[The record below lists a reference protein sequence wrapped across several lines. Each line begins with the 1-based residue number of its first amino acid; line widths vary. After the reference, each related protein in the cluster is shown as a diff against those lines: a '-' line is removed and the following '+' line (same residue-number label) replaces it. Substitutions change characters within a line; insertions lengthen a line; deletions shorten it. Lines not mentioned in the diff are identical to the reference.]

1 MKKQNVTQGTIY
13 LMFAQVAF
21 VASGYAIHIGLA
33 RLLGPS
39 EYGIYA
45 VVISLMMMVT
55 LILTTGI
62 PQAVSKYVA
71 HDDGSAKEIRNTA
84 LKMQLVFS
92 LAIFSIY
99 FLLAG
104 QIAMLLN
111 DASLTPYLRASSF
124 IVPGYAVYSILVGYL
139 NGLREYK
146 KQAITAVSYSIFK
159 ATFILAMVVVGYAVM
174 GAVVGF
180 VFAPIAG
187 LVVTLYFTRH
197 VKISNNRK
205 HSPAQADSN
214 SSHVQDIAQDTF
226 NHVSSITVK
235 QIMDF
240 AVPIAL
246 FSVATNLIMSV
257 DLFFIKAYLTNYDTG
272 IYSAASMIA
281 RVPFFLIGGL
291 YGALFPAISHSTAS
305 NNIEKTRKY
314 ISQSLKYSL
323 MAMVPAVV
331 IISAMADKILP
342 LVYSGEYA
350 GGAQV
355 LSILVIGLG
364 FYSLFFLFTTILN
377 GSGRP
382 RDSLILGVV
391 VLGIDVLLNFLLV
404 PGYGMM
410 GAAAATGGA
419 CLVGFV
425 VGGGWVY
432 RCTLQEDFI

>member
-1 MKKQNVTQGTIY
+1 MKKLNVTHGTIY
-13 LMFAQVAF
+13 LMFAQTAF

-39 EYGIYA
+39 DYGIYA
-45 VVISLMMMVT
+45 VVISLMTMVN

-71 HDDGSAKEIRNTA
+71 HDDGSAEEIRKTA

-92 LAIFSIY
+92 LAIFSVY
-99 FLLAG
+99 FLLAE
-104 QIAMLLN
+104 QIALLLN
-111 DASLTPYLRASSF
+111 DVSLTPYLRASAF

-139 NGLREYK
+139 NGMREYK

-159 ATFILAMVVVGYAVM
+159 AVFILAMVLAGYAVM

-187 LVVTLYFTRH
+187 LAVAVYFTRRRK
-197 VKISNNRK
+197 VGKQSPILTNSKVPPIRGIIEDTLNRT
-205 HSPAQADSN
+205 P
-214 SSHVQDIAQDTF
+214 
-226 NHVSSITVK
+226 SITVK
-235 QIMDF
+235 QILDF

-246 FSVATNLIMSV
+246 FSVATNLIMSI
-257 DLFFIKAYLTNYDTG
+257 DLFFVKAYLTNYDTG

-291 YGALFPAISHSTAS
+291 YGALFPAISNSTAN

-314 ISQSLKYSL
+314 ISDSLKYSL
-323 MAMVPAVV
+323 MAMVPAVL
-331 IISAMADKILP
+331 IISYSSDELLTLA
-342 LVYSGEYA
+342 YSGEYA
-350 GGAQV
+350 GGGGV
-355 LSILVIGLG
+355 LSILVVGLG

-391 VLGIDVLLNFLLV
+391 VLGLDVVLNFILV
-404 PGYGMM
+404 PEYGMI
-410 GAAAATGGA
+410 GAAGATAGA

-425 VGGGWVY
+425 VAGGWVY
-432 RCTLQEDFI
+432 GRFDTT

>member
-1 MKKQNVTQGTIY
+1 MKKQNVTHGTIY
-13 LMFAQVAF
+13 LMAAQAAF

-39 EYGIYA
+39 DYGIYA
-45 VVISLMMMVT
+45 VVISLMTMVN

-71 HDDGSAKEIRNTA
+71 HDDGSAEEIKKMA

-92 LAIFSIY
+92 LAIFSVY

-104 QIAMLLN
+104 QIALLLN

-124 IVPGYAVYSILVGYL
+124 IVPGYAVYSVLVGYL

-159 ATFILAMVVVGYAVM
+159 AVFILAMVLAGYAIM

-180 VFAPIAG
+180 VFTPIAG
-187 LVVTLYFTRH
+187 LLIAIYFTRH
-197 VKISNNRK
+197 RKISE
-205 HSPAQADSN
+205 HSPALTGNKLSP
-214 SSHVQDIAQDTF
+214 VQTLGDHILNRTP
-226 NHVSSITVK
+226 SITVK

-257 DLFFIKAYLTNYDTG
+257 DLFFVKAYLTNYDTG
-272 IYSAASMIA
+272 IYSAASMIS

-291 YGALFPAISHSTAS
+291 YGALFPAISNSTAS

-323 MAMVPAVV
+323 MAMVPAVL
-331 IISAMADKILP
+331 IISYFSDELIT
-342 LVYSGEYA
+342 LVYSGDYA

-355 LSILVIGLG
+355 LSILVVGLG

-382 RDSLILGVV
+382 RDSLIISVV
-391 VLGIDVLLNFLLV
+391 VLGLDVVLNFLLV
-404 PGYGMM
+404 PGYGMI
-410 GAAAATGGA
+410 GAAAATAGA
-419 CLVGFV
+419 CMVGFV
-425 VGGGWVY
+425 VSGVGVGWRVGS
-432 RCTLQEDFI
+432 IH

>member
-1 MKKQNVTQGTIY
+1 MKKQNVTHGTIY
-13 LMFAQVAF
+13 LMIAQAAF
-21 VASGYAIHIGLA
+21 IASGYAIHIGLA

-45 VVISLMMMVT
+45 VVISLMTMVN

-71 HDDGSAKEIRNTA
+71 HDDGGAEEIKKTA

-92 LAIFSIY
+92 LAIFSVY

-104 QIAMLLN
+104 RIALLLN
-111 DASLTPYLRASSF
+111 DVSLTPFLRASSF

-139 NGLREYK
+139 NGMREYK

-159 ATFILAMVVVGYAVM
+159 TTFILAMVLVGYAVM

-187 LVVTLYFTRH
+187 LAVAIYFTRRG
-197 VKISNNRK
+197 KIGKQSPILTNSKVPPIHEIVEDTLNR
-205 HSPAQADSN
+205 
-214 SSHVQDIAQDTF
+214 TL
-226 NHVSSITVK
+226 SITVK
-235 QIMDF
+235 HIMDF

-246 FSVATNLIMSV
+246 FSVATNLIMSI
-257 DLFFIKAYLTNYDTG
+257 DLFFVKAYLTNYETG

-291 YGALFPAISHSTAS
+291 YGALFPAISNSTAS

-323 MAMVPAVV
+323 MAMVPAVL
-331 IISAMADKILP
+331 IISYFSDELIT

-350 GGAQV
+350 GGAEV
-355 LSILVIGLG
+355 LSILIFALG

-382 RDSLILGVV
+382 KDSLILGVA
-391 VLGIDVLLNFLLV
+391 VLGLDVVLNFLLV
-404 PGYGMM
+404 PGYGMI
-410 GAAAATGGA
+410 GAAAATAGA

-425 VGGGWVY
+425 VAGYYIESKFNLWMQ
-432 RCTLQEDFI
+432 TQTT

>member
-1 MKKQNVTQGTIY
+1 MKKQNVTYGTIY
-13 LMFAQVAF
+13 LMFAQTAF

-45 VVISLMMMVT
+45 VVISLMTMVN

-71 HDDGSAKEIRNTA
+71 HDDGSAEEIRNTA

-92 LAIFSIY
+92 LAIFSVY
-99 FLLAG
+99 FLLAE
-104 QIAMLLN
+104 QIALLLN
-111 DASLTPYLRASSF
+111 DVSLTAYLRASSF

-159 ATFILAMVVVGYAVM
+159 ATFILTMVLVGYAVM

-180 VFAPIAG
+180 VFAPIAA
-187 LVVTLYFTRH
+187 LLIAVYFTRR
-197 VKISNNRK
+197 VKIGKQSPILTNSKVPQIHEIVEDTLNRT
-205 HSPAQADSN
+205 P
-214 SSHVQDIAQDTF
+214 
-226 NHVSSITVK
+226 SITVK
-235 QIMDF
+235 HILDF

-246 FSVATNLIMSV
+246 FSIATNLIMSI
-257 DLFFIKAYLTNYDTG
+257 DLFFVKAYLTNYEAG

-281 RVPFFLIGGL
+281 RVPFFLMGGL
-291 YGALFPAISHSTAS
+291 YGALFPAISNSTANS
-305 NNIEKTRKY
+305 NIEKTRKY
-314 ISQSLKYSL
+314 ISDSLRYSL
-323 MAMVPAVV
+323 MAMVPAVA
-331 IISAMADKILP
+331 IISYFSDELLT

-355 LSILVIGLG
+355 LSILIFGLG

-382 RDSLILGVV
+382 RDSLIMSVI
-391 VLGIDVLLNFLLV
+391 VLGLDVVLNFLLV
-404 PGYGMM
+404 PEYGMI
-410 GAAAATGGA
+410 GAATATGGA
-419 CLVGFV
+419 CLVGVMIAGFV
-425 VGGGWVY
+425 LFRRISSGLSG
-432 RCTLQEDFI
+432 

>member
-1 MKKQNVTQGTIY
+1 MKKQNVTHGTIY
-13 LMFAQVAF
+13 LMFAQAAF

-39 EYGIYA
+39 DYGIYA
-45 VVISLMMMVT
+45 VVISLMTMVN

-71 HDDGSAKEIRNTA
+71 HDDGGAEEIKKTA

-92 LAIFSIY
+92 LAIFLVY
-99 FLLAG
+99 FLLAE
-104 QIAMLLN
+104 QIALLLN

-139 NGLREYK
+139 NGLREYQ

-159 ATFILAMVVVGYAVM
+159 AVFILAMVLAGYAVI

-187 LVVTLYFTRH
+187 LLVAVYFTRH
-197 VKISNNRK
+197 GKIGERLPILAGNKVPPIHEIVEDTLNRT
-205 HSPAQADSN
+205 P
-214 SSHVQDIAQDTF
+214 
-226 NHVSSITVK
+226 SITVK

-257 DLFFIKAYLTNYDTG
+257 DLFFVKAYLTNYDTG

-291 YGALFPAISHSTAS
+291 YGALFPAISNSTAS

-355 LSILVIGLG
+355 LSILVVGLG

-391 VLGIDVLLNFLLV
+391 VLGLDVLLNFMLV
-404 PGYGMM
+404 PRYEMI
-410 GAAAATGGA
+410 GAAVATGGA

-425 VGGGWVY
+425 VSGGGVY
-432 RCTLQEDFI
+432 RRGLGQ

>member
-1 MKKQNVTQGTIY
+1 MKKQNVTRGTIY
-13 LMFAQVAF
+13 LMFAQAAF

-39 EYGIYA
+39 DYGIYA
-45 VVISLMMMVT
+45 VVISLMTMVN

-71 HDDGSAKEIRNTA
+71 HDDGGAEEIKKTA

-92 LAIFSIY
+92 LAIFSVY
-99 FLLAG
+99 FLLAE
-104 QIAMLLN
+104 QIALLLN

-124 IVPGYAVYSILVGYL
+124 IVPGYAIYSILVGYL

-159 ATFILAMVVVGYAVM
+159 AGFILTMVLAGYAVM

-187 LVVTLYFTRH
+187 LLMAVHFTRRR
-197 VKISNNRK
+197 KIGER
-205 HSPAQADSN
+205 SPALTGSK
-214 SSHVQDIAQDTF
+214 
-226 NHVSSITVK
+226 VSPVKDLTENTLNRPPSITVK

-257 DLFFIKAYLTNYDTG
+257 DLFFVKAYLTNYDTG
-272 IYSAASMIA
+272 IYSAASMIS

-291 YGALFPAISHSTAS
+291 YGALFPAISNSTA
-305 NNIEKTRKY
+305 NKNIEKTRKY

-323 MAMVPAVV
+323 MAMVPAVLV
-331 IISAMADKILP
+331 ISAMADKILP

-350 GGAQV
+350 GGAEV
-355 LSILVIGLG
+355 LSILVVGLG

-391 VLGIDVLLNFLLV
+391 VLGLDVVLNFLLV
-404 PGYGMM
+404 PRYGMT

-419 CLVGFV
+419 CLIGFMMAGMLV
-425 VGGGWVY
+425 FC
-432 RCTLQEDFI
+432 RK